1 MEFLKY
7 ILIFLLVAQIW
18 FSGILKV
25 LLGMLAWTVVWAAIA
40 LLHNLFAAESWS
52 YAGFWVVLWSWSGS
66 TWADL
71 VHANIG
77 AGIASL
83 LTLASLPG
91 SSSQASPEASEAGS
105 SDAQPK

>member
-7 ILIFLLVAQIW
+7 ILIVLLIAQIW

-25 LLGMLAWTVVWAAIA
+25 VIGLVAWTVVWAVIA
-40 LLHNLFAAESWS
+40 LIHNVFASDPWS
-52 YAGFWVVLWSWSGS
+52 YAGFWVALWSWSAS
-66 TWADL
+66 TWTDL

-83 LTLASLPG
+83 LTLASLSG
-91 SSSQASPEASEAGS
+91 SASKESAEAGEADS
-105 SDAQPK
+105 QPK